1 MGKAAKAHR
10 AKIAKRNER
19 IKLEK
24 KQMEKKYVQMMEQ
37 QLQAFQNKFSGL
49 TESDEFNAE
58 NIIDVL
64 TSEEPKY
71 DSSGFS
77 IEDRDGD
84 VTTPIQD
91 QISELEK

>member
-37 QLQAFQNKFSGL
+37 QIQSFQNKFSGL
-49 TESDEFNAE
+49 TESDELNAE

-64 TSEEPKY
+64 TNEEPTPT
-71 DSSGFS
+71 
-77 IEDRDGD
+77 EDQ
-84 VTTPIQD
+84 V
-91 QISELEK
+91 SELEK

>member
-1 MGKAAKAHR
+1 MGKASKAHR

-49 TESDEFNAE
+49 TENDELSAE

-64 TSEEPKY
+64 SNEEVTPT
-71 DSSGFS
+71 
-77 IEDRDGD
+77 EDQ
-84 VTTPIQD
+84 V
-91 QISELEK
+91 SELEK

>member
-10 AKIAKRNER
+10 AKIAKRNEK

-37 QLQAFQNKFSGL
+37 QLQEFQNKFSGL
-49 TESDEFNAE
+49 TESDELSAE

-64 TSEEPKY
+64 AGEEPEY

-91 QISELEK
+91 QVSELEK

>member
-24 KQMEKKYVQMMEQ
+24 KQMEKKYLQTMEQ

-49 TESDEFNAE
+49 TESDELSAE

-64 TSEEPKY
+64 TSEEPTPT
-71 DSSGFS
+71 
-77 IEDRDGD
+77 EDQ
-84 VTTPIQD
+84 V
-91 QISELEK
+91 SELEK

>member
-49 TESDEFNAE
+49 TESDELNAE

-64 TSEEPKY
+64 TIEEPKY

>member
-37 QLQAFQNKFSGL
+37 QLQSFQNKFSGL
-49 TESDEFNAE
+49 TEIELLFQFWPA
-58 NIIDVL
+58 
-64 TSEEPKY
+64 PKY
-71 DSSGFS
+71 D
-77 IEDRDGD
+77 I
-84 VTTPIQD
+84 I
-91 QISELEK
+91 

>member
-24 KQMEKKYVQMMEQ
+24 KQMEKKYLQMMEQ

-49 TESDEFNAE
+49 TESDELSAE

-64 TSEEPKY
+64 ASEEPKPT
-71 DSSGFS
+71 
-77 IEDRDGD
+77 EDQ
-84 VTTPIQD
+84 V
-91 QISELEK
+91 SELEK

>member
-24 KQMEKKYVQMMEQ
+24 KQMEKKYLQMMEQ

-49 TESDEFNAE
+49 TESDELSAE

-64 TSEEPKY
+64 ASEEPTPT
-71 DSSGFS
+71 
-77 IEDRDGD
+77 EDQ
-84 VTTPIQD
+84 V
-91 QISELEK
+91 SELEK

>member
-24 KQMEKKYVQMMEQ
+24 KQMEKKYLQMMEQ

-49 TESDEFNAE
+49 TESDELNAE

-64 TSEEPKY
+64 TNEEPTPT
-71 DSSGFS
+71 
-77 IEDRDGD
+77 EDQ
-84 VTTPIQD
+84 V
-91 QISELEK
+91 SELEK

>member
-19 IKLEK
+19 IKLGK
-24 KQMEKKYVQMMEQ
+24 KQMEKKYLQMMEQ

-49 TESDEFNAE
+49 TESDELNAE

-64 TSEEPKY
+64 TSEEPEY

-84 VTTPIQD
+84 VITPIQD
-91 QISELEK
+91 QSSELEK